1 MTWVVIITYL
11 WRSVQVVDQ
20 SDLRQRYEGT
30 NIYAEG
36 LENPLGQSGVI
47 YFRCF
52 MWLKIVKYG
61 VSVRP
66 NQF

>member
-30 NIYAEG
+30 NICTEG

-47 YFRCF
+47 YVVLC
-52 MWLKIVKYG
+52 G
-61 VSVRP
+61 
-66 NQF
+66 